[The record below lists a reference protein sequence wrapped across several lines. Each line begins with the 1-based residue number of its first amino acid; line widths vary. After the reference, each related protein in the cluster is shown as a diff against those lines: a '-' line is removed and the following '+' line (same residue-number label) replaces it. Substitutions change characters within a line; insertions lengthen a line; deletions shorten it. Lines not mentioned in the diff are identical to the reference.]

1 MRVLLASVG
10 SRGDIEPFVALGA
23 ALQRA
28 GHEALLCASP
38 RFRAFAAAQG
48 VALADMDDGFL
59 ALLDTL
65 EGRSVLERSAGFVGQ
80 LRTMWQLKARV
91 APLQLQMQR
100 DVARAAAEF
109 KPDLLV
115 AHLKLVGAPDI
126 AAARGIRSALLMLV
140 PALAP
145 TSAFGNPVLP
155 RLFDVPG
162 LRRTGYALVDRLAS
176 RFGAGPVQAWRR
188 ECGLPP
194 RPPGTGLRR
203 AADGR
208 DILLLHA
215 HSPALVPQPA
225 DWPAQALVTGSL
237 DLPAPDCRLDW
248 QPDAALATFL
258 QAGPAPVY
266 VGFGSMAGRNPGR
279 VAGVVVDA
287 LQAVGQRGL
296 LAPGWGGLAPGAL
309 PPGMH
314 LLGDVPH
321 AALFPQVRAV
331 VHHGGAGTTHA
342 GLRAGRPTVICPFF
356 GDQPFWGRLVHARG
370 LGPAPIAQ
378 RRLTAPRLASALRE
392 LLDSPAMTARAEALG
407 EQLRREDGAAA
418 AVQALEAW
426 AH

>member
-23 ALQRA
+23 ALQQA
-28 GHEALLCASP
+28 GHQAMLCASP
-38 RFRAFAAAQG
+38 RFRGLAVAQG
-48 VALADMDDGFL
+48 LATADMDDGFL

-65 EGRSVLERSAGFVGQ
+65 EGRRVLERGGGLVGLAGQ
-80 LRTMWQLKARV
+80 IRTMWQLKARV

-100 DVARAAAEF
+100 DVARAAAAFE
-109 KPDLLV
+109 PDLIV
-115 AHLKLVGAPDI
+115 FHLKLMGAPDI
-126 AAARGIRSALLMLV
+126 AAALGIRSAMLLLV

-145 TSAFGNPVLP
+145 TAAFGNPVLP
-155 RLFDVPG
+155 RLFDAPA
-162 LRRTGYALVDRLAS
+162 LRRTGYGLVDRLAS

-188 ECGLPP
+188 ENGLPP
-194 RPPGTGLRR
+194 RPPGTSLQL

-215 HSPALVPQPA
+215 HSPALWPRPA
-225 DWPAQALVTGSL
+225 DWPATALVTGSL
-237 DLPAPDCRLDW
+237 PLPTPNW
-248 QPDAALATFL
+248 QPDAALARFL
-258 QAGPAPVY
+258 QAGPEPVY
-266 VGFGSMAGRNPGR
+266 VGFGSMAGRQPGR
-279 VAGVVVDA
+279 VAHEVVNA

-309 PPGMH
+309 PPSMH
-314 LLGDVPH
+314 VLGEVPH
-321 AALFPQVRAV
+321 AALFPRVRAV

-356 GDQPFWGRLVHARG
+356 GDQPFWGRLVHERG
-370 LGPAPIAQ
+370 LGPAPIPQ
-378 RRLTAPRLASALRE
+378 RRLTAARLAAALRE
-392 LLDSPAMTARAEALG
+392 VLDSPGMTQRAAALS

-426 AH
+426 VR

>member
-115 AHLKLVGAPDI
+115 AHLKLVG
-126 AAARGIRSALLMLV
+126 
-140 PALAP
+140 
-145 TSAFGNPVLP
+145 
-155 RLFDVPG
+155 
-162 LRRTGYALVDRLAS
+162 
-176 RFGAGPVQAWRR
+176 
-188 ECGLPP
+188 
-194 RPPGTGLRR
+194 
-203 AADGR
+203 
-208 DILLLHA
+208 
-215 HSPALVPQPA
+215 
-225 DWPAQALVTGSL
+225 
-237 DLPAPDCRLDW
+237 APDCRLDW

>member
-10 SRGDIEPFVALGA
+10 SRGDIEPFVALGV

-38 RFRAFAAAQG
+38 RFRSFAAAQG

-65 EGRSVLERSAGFVGQ
+65 EGRTVLERSGGLVGQ
-80 LRTMWQLKARV
+80 LRIMWKLKARV

-100 DVARAAAEF
+100 DVARAAAAFE
-109 KPDLLV
+109 PDLLV
-115 AHLKLVGAPDI
+115 FHLKLIGAPDI
-126 AAARGIRSALLMLV
+126 AAAQGIRSAMLLLV

-145 TSAFGNPVLP
+145 TAAFGNPVLP
-155 RLFDVPG
+155 RLFDTPG
-162 LRRTGYALVDRLAS
+162 LRRAGYAVVDRLAS

-188 ECGLPP
+188 ENALPP
-194 RPPGTGLRR
+194 RPPGTGLGR

-215 HSPALVPQPA
+215 HSPTLVPRPA

-237 DLPAPDCRLDW
+237 DLPTPDW
-248 QPDAALATFL
+248 QPDAALAAFL

-266 VGFGSMAGRNPGR
+266 VGFGSMAGRNPSR
-279 VAGVVVDA
+279 VADVVVDA

-296 LAPGWGGLAPGAL
+296 LAPGWGGLAPGVL

-356 GDQPFWGRLVHARG
+356 GDQPFWGRLVHAHG

-378 RRLTAPRLASALRE
+378 RRLTAPRLAAALRE
-392 LLDSPAMTARAEALG
+392 VLDSPAMAARAAAVG
-407 EQLRREDGAAA
+407 EQLRREDGPSATLR
-418 AVQALEAW
+418 ALEAW
-426 AH
+426 AG